1 MLSIINE
8 TGSDL
13 PPAVLAAATEY
24 AKVTSDFRPFK
35 ALCVAAGLWCY
46 VRGSK
51 VSRRPGPATR
61 LRRWSGQRVRAELVI
76 SSPRTFYAT
85 GPARAA
91 SPDA

>member
-35 ALCVAAGLWCY
+35 ASV
-46 VRGSK
+46 
-51 VSRRPGPATR
+51 P
-61 LRRWSGQRVRAELVI
+61 
-76 SSPRTFYAT
+76 SS
-85 GPARAA
+85 
-91 SPDA
+91 